1 MSNMNPSRPA
11 LIALDWGTSS
21 LRAYLMDGSGQ
32 ILAAQGGPEGIMVAA
47 SKGFDTVFDRYVDG
61 WLDEHGNL
69 PVIMSG
75 MIGSQ
80 QGWIKAPYCNCPA
93 GLEDIGSRIVVH
105 HTAKGLP
112 VHVVPGLWLRG
123 PGDVP
128 DVMRGEE
135 TQLIGCMASQPQDGT
150 FVLPGTHSKW
160 VSIQSARIDHFAT
173 FMTGEMYAAL
183 KDHTILGRLMT
194 DEKHD
199 DAAFSKGIAWGENER
214 LETGGLLT
222 KLFSV
227 RTHGLFK
234 DIAPTDLAA
243 YLSGLLIGSEIAEV
257 RRLRLIRVG
266 VPVTIVGSDFHCN
279 LYRKALTQCGIETLT
294 GPSDAA
300 AMGLFAIARTGRL
313 V

>member
-1 MSNMNPSRPA
+1 MNPSRPA
-11 LIALDWGTSS
+11 LIAFDWGTSS

-32 ILAAQGGPEGIMVAA
+32 ILAAQGGAEGIMVAA
-47 SKGFDTVFDRYVDG
+47 SKGFDRVFDRYVDC
-61 WLDEHGNL
+61 WLGEHGNL

-80 QGWIKAPYCNCPA
+80 QGWINAPYCNCPA
-93 GLEDIGSRIVVH
+93 GLEDIANRIVVH
-105 HTAKGLP
+105 HTANGLP
-112 VHVVPGLWLRG
+112 VHVVPGLSLRG

-135 TQLIGCMASQPQDGT
+135 TQLVGCMASQPRDGT

-160 VSIQSARIDHFAT
+160 VSIESARIDHFAT

-183 KDHTILGRLMT
+183 KEHTILGRLMT
-194 DEKHD
+194 GDTHD
-199 DAAFSKGIAWGENER
+199 DAFSKGVAWGANEGP
-214 LETGGLLT
+214 ETGGLLT

-234 DIAPTDLAA
+234 DIAPTGLAA

-257 RRLRLIRVG
+257 RRLKLIQVG
-266 VPVTIVGSDFHCN
+266 VPVTIVGTDFHCN
-279 LYRKALTQCGIETLT
+279 LYRNALSQCGIDTLA

-300 AMGLFAIARTGRL
+300 AIGLFAIARARRL